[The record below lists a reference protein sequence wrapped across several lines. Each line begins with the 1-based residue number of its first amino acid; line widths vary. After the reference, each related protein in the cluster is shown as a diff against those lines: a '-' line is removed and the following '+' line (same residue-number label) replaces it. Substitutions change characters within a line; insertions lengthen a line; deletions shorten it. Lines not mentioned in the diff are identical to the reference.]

1 MAKSFVAL
9 DHVNVMRGERK
20 VLHDISL
27 AIEEG
32 EQIALVGPN
41 GCGKSTLLKTMTC
54 ELYPLAEPEMQVSLF
69 GRQRWD
75 VTELKKRLGVVQNDL
90 PGKPMLKITGLDA
103 VLTGFFSSSTLWP
116 NLTITDEMRTSAQ
129 VMLERVGAASLRN
142 HVFGEMSSGQ
152 QRRILIARALVA
164 SAGCLL
170 LDEPSNTL
178 DLFAQR
184 ELREL
189 LRTLAQQGTTIMLIT
204 HQVADIIPEM
214 RRVLMMRDGR
224 IAADGPREELL
235 TAARLTELFATEVR
249 LTEHDGFFHAF

>member
-1 MAKSFVAL
+1 
-9 DHVNVMRGERK
+9 
-20 VLHDISL
+20 
-27 AIEEG
+27 
-32 EQIALVGPN
+32 
-41 GCGKSTLLKTMTC
+41 
-54 ELYPLAEPEMQVSLF
+54 
-69 GRQRWD
+69 
-75 VTELKKRLGVVQNDL
+75 VVQNDL